1 VIGFSGYYSKDAII
15 AQALSFKD
23 NNPLHGW
30 LFYAAAAGA
39 SITAFYMFR
48 LWYMTFAGQPRDKHV
63 YEHVHESP
71 PIMYIPLVILAIFA
85 IGVGWTLPGIN
96 LGVVP
101 ILEQARP
108 AGPIG
113 DGVLLGLH
121 YPDEHASHNY
131 HNLATIVAFS
141 TALAGFVL
149 ATLFYG
155 VNVLSAEEAR
165 RQFRPIYNFL
175 WHKWYFDELYNVVF
189 VQPSLVL
196 SRCIAHIDKQIID
209 RFIDGCGRATV
220 AVANIDDK
228 IDRYFVDGLVN
239 LIANWTYSFG
249 LSLRTLQT
257 GKLRQYVMFIVVGT
271 VGLFVLVSFYWS
283 YAQAGH

>member
-1 VIGFSGYYSKDAII
+1 
-15 AQALSFKD
+15 
-23 NNPLHGW
+23 
-30 LFYAAAAGA
+30 
-39 SITAFYMFR
+39 
-48 LWYMTFAGQPRDKHV
+48 
-63 YEHVHESP
+63 
-71 PIMYIPLVILAIFA
+71 MYIPLVILAIFA
-85 IGVGWTLPGIN
+85 VGVGWPLPG
-96 LGVVP
+96 LSVEA

-189 VQPSLVL
+189 VQHSVELHDGARALV
-196 SRCIAHIDKQIID
+196 
-209 RFIDGCGRATV
+209 GRAAELATTLLAAARDV
-220 AVANIDDK
+220 SRVERAGRKAS
-228 IDRYFVDGLVN
+228 G
-239 LIANWTYSFG
+239 G
-249 LSLRTLQT
+249 ERT
-257 GKLRQYVMFIVVGT
+257 
-271 VGLFVLVSFYWS
+271 
-283 YAQAGH
+283 AE